1 MATRIAISN
10 GNFTSAGTWLTV
22 DATSLVDS
30 EAANTALTTA
40 YQNSTAFTPGAIIV
54 DGVAIKIA
62 SRAAGSPTNTI
73 TVRLGQGGVDVT
85 GTPTTM
91 NVSDIAVCTSINP
104 TGDEG
109 GWYYF
114 RFNVA
119 GTPTAVTLLTA
130 TAYTVGVKLS
140 ATTTAVN
147 LFSLSGTNW
156 SQMLATTTTGA
167 PAAGDRL
174 AIAAAQ
180 LAAGSQT
187 STTVTMD
194 NTATTSFGTT
204 ATQAFTIN
212 NGGTLTWGTSAST
225 NYYLKIKGITRIFS
239 GGTYNRGS
247 IGTRMPSTS
256 TAIHEFD
263 CTVAVD
269 SGIEVAN
276 GGTLNDYGASK
287 VSFTVLTIDKAAGNT
302 VISGLTSTSGW
313 LAADDLIF
321 ESSTTTSSQ
330 VEKKTILT
338 VDSATQVTLTAGLT
352 NAHSG
357 TSPTQIQ
364 VGNLIRTNKFRGVS
378 ASLVGYVFI
387 ALGATVVM
395 DEVEATALGNST
407 GNKRGIDVLTSTGSC
422 TINNCSVHDS
432 TQATGIGI
440 NITGAGSLSNN
451 YTISN
456 NVVYNMNAT
465 GVSNAQTNSS
475 NYTISGNLICFTQSG
490 AGSGNLVLGDLRGTI
505 TNNITSSAS
514 SGASIIISATDAPG
528 TFSGNVAHSSASGGM
543 SITGA
548 VPSGT
553 LSTISAWRNTGSG
566 ITITGATEAI
576 IDSGNFFGNSTSG
589 IAVSGGAGRF
599 EINNSTFNAGTT
611 LTQPIGLS
619 LSGACS
625 INLNST
631 TFGAT
636 TTHATDDINIGN
648 AGAIY
653 VIMNNCLLA
662 SATEVGGQGTMNLS
676 AYIGSE
682 KHDQTSGNNK
692 TFRKAG
698 NESIDTVI
706 FDVAPSLRLTPINAA
721 LKLGPYAPF
730 KVAVASGT
738 ALTISIKVRQSVIGD
753 GTAYNG
759 NLPRLIMKKNYSLGI
774 TSDTV
779 LATATAASSGAFE
792 TIMGTTATASEDGVL
807 DFVVDCDGTTGWIN
821 VDTFTSTPNVNT
833 TGFQFWENGTPVVY
847 GNNSSASSSISSYT
861 FS

>member
-1 MATRIAISN
+1 MANKIAVSN
-10 GNFTSAGTWLTV
+10 GNFTSAGTWLAV

-30 EAANTALTTA
+30 EATNTALTTA
-40 YQNSTAFTPGAIIV
+40 YQNSTAFTPGAITV

-73 TVRLGQGGVDVT
+73 TVRLGQGGVDVA

-91 NVSDIAVCTSINP
+91 NVSDIPVCTSTNP

-114 RFNVA
+114 KFNVA
-119 GTPTAVTLLTA
+119 GTPTPVTLLAA

-204 ATQAFTIN
+204 VTQAFTIN

-247 IGTRMPSTS
+247 SGTRMPSNS

-263 CTVAVD
+263 CTAAVD

-287 VSFTVLTIDKAAGNT
+287 ISFTALTIDKVAGNT
-302 VISGLTSTSGW
+302 VISGLTSTTGW

-330 VEKKTILT
+330 IEKKTILT

-364 VGNLIRTNKFRGVS
+364 VGNLIRTNKFRGIS
-378 ASLVGYVFI
+378 STLVGYVFM

-407 GNKRGIDVLTSTGSC
+407 ANKRGIDVLTTTGSC

-432 TQATGIGI
+432 TVATAIGI
-440 NITGAGSLSNN
+440 NITGAGTASNN
-451 YTISN
+451 YIISN
-456 NVVYNMNAT
+456 NVVYNINAT
-465 GVSNAQTNSS
+465 GVSNAQTTAS

-490 AGSGNLVLGDLRGTI
+490 AGSGNLSLSDLRGTI

-514 SGASIIISATDAPG
+514 SGASIIIVATDAPG
-528 TFSGNVAHSSASGGM
+528 TFSGNVAHSSASGGY

-553 LSTISAWRNTGSG
+553 LSTITSWRNTGSG
-566 ITITGATEAI
+566 MTVTGATEII
-576 IDSGNFFGNSTSG
+576 IDSGNFFGNSTAG
-589 IAVSGGAGRF
+589 ITVSNGAGRL
-599 EINNSTFNAGTT
+599 EINNSTFNAGITN
-611 LTQPIGLS
+611 LQPIGLA
-619 LSGACS
+619 LSGPCS

-636 TTHATDDINIGN
+636 NTHATSDINISG
-648 AGAIY
+648 AGAMY
-653 VIMNNCLLA
+653 VAMNNCLLA
-662 SATEVGGQGTMNLS
+662 SATEVGSQGTMNLS

-682 KHDQTSGNNK
+682 KHDQTSGNNR

-706 FDVAPSLRLTPINAA
+706 YDVAPSLRLTPINAL
-721 LKLGPYAPF
+721 LKLEPYMPF

-738 ALTISIKVRQSVIGD
+738 ALTISVKVRQSVAGD

-759 NLPRLIMKKNYSLGI
+759 NFPRLIVKKNYSLGI

-779 LATATAASSGAFE
+779 LATATIASSGAFQ
-792 TIMGTTATASEDGVL
+792 TISGTTVTVTEDGVL
-807 DFVVDCDGTTGWIN
+807 DFIVDCDGTTGWVNI
-821 VDTFTSTPNVNT
+821 DTFTSTPNVST
-833 TGFQFWENGTPVVY
+833 SGYQYWMNGTPVVY
-847 GNNSSASSSISSYT
+847 GASGSTFIPSYT
-861 FS
+861 FG